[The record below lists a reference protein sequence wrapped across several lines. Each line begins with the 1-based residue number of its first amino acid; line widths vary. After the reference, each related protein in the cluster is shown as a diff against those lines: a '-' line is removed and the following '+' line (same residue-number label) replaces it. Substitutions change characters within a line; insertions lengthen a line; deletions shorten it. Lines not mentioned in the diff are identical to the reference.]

1 MMNDDYLIYENTFS
15 AKNPPPACV
24 PIPYMPAEM
33 CMKLFNIFTPGRN
46 LHMCLD
52 MEAKVRDKPFLVGK
66 NDKSVFNRT
75 KDILAC
81 YRFYILIV
89 CEWDK
94 MV

>member
-1 MMNDDYLIYENTFS
+1 MNDDYLIYENTFS

-33 CMKLFNIFTPGRN
+33 CMKFFNIFTPGRN

-52 MEAKVRDKPFLVGK
+52 MEAKVRDKPFLVRK
-66 NDKSVFNRT
+66 NDGSEKFERANDVLPF
-75 KDILAC
+75 